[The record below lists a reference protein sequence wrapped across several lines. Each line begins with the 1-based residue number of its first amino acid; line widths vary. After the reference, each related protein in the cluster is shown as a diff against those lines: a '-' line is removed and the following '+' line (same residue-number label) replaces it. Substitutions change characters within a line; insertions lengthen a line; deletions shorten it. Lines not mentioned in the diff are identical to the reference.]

1 MTKRI
6 LIRFGD
12 MMLKQQNIGFFIK
25 KVREHITK
33 SLSLFEVN
41 YTWRHDRI
49 FIDYQDKEEQEIIS
63 RLIKIPGILDLS
75 IAYHTE
81 PDLDSVIR
89 LGQEILDQ
97 EIHHDNVRFKIE
109 TKRQNKRFPLTS
121 QQITHA
127 VAKPII
133 EGTKWKMNVDLSH
146 PEVVLHIELR
156 HEASY
161 LYLTR
166 IHGMGGYPYGSQG
179 KGMLLMSGG
188 IDSPVAGYL
197 AIKQG
202 IDLELIHFESSPLT
216 PLESVDK
223 VVELAKVLA
232 GYTPRGVITLHLI
245 PFYQIHDK
253 ILHDVFH
260 PYQITVMRRM
270 MFRIAERLAIK
281 RKNLCLITG
290 ESLGQVASQTLFS
303 LKVIEEVTHLPI
315 LRPLITQDKLRVIEQ
330 AKGMGTYEI
339 SIRPYED
346 CCSIYIPKQ
355 PVTKPVTKLA
365 LTYEAPVYQESFIDD
380 AIIHVQ
386 TLSID
391 QDFSKI
397 ISSYGIQ
404 LNEAIQAMQTEL
416 MNPDDYIQTK

>member
-6 LIRFGD
+6 LVRFGD

-25 KVREHITK
+25 KVREHMMK
-33 SLSLFEVN
+33 QLSVFEVN
-41 YTWRHDRI
+41 YTLRHDRI
-49 FIDYQDKEEQEIIS
+49 FIDYQAKDEDEIITT
-63 RLIKIPGILDLS
+63 LKKIPGILDFS
-75 IAYHTE
+75 IAYLTE
-81 PDLDSVIR
+81 PDLDHIIK
-89 LGQEILDQ
+89 LGQEILNQ
-97 EIHHDNVRFKIE
+97 EVNHDGVLFKIE

-121 QQITHA
+121 QEITHC

-133 EGTKWKMNVDLSH
+133 DGSKWKMKVDLTH
-146 PEVVLHIELR
+146 PEVVLHIEFR
-156 HEASY
+156 HEAAY

-166 IHGMGGYPYGSQG
+166 IPGMGGFPYGSQG
-179 KGMLLMSGG
+179 KGMLLISGG

-223 VVELAKVLA
+223 VVELAKTLA
-232 GYTPRGVITLHLI
+232 GYTANGAITLHLI

-253 ILHDVFH
+253 ILHDVFD

-270 MFRIAERLAIK
+270 MLRIAERLAIK
-281 RKNLCLITG
+281 RKNMCLITG

-303 LKVIEEVTHLPI
+303 LKVIEEVTQLPI
-315 LRPLITQDKLRVIEQ
+315 LRPLITDDKLKVIEQ
-330 AKGMGTYEI
+330 AKKIGTYEI

-346 CCSIYIPKQ
+346 CCSIYVPKQ

-365 LTYEAPVYQESFIDD
+365 LTYEAPIHQEWLIDET
-380 AIIHVQ
+380 ISNIQ
-386 TLSID
+386 TLTITK
-391 QDFSKI
+391 DFPYI

-404 LNEAIQAMQTEL
+404 LKDAIQAMQMEL
-416 MNPDDYIQTK
+416 MTPDDHIQTK